1 MPIPEH
7 HSVASRLPPQG
18 VFECIQELPKE
29 RCEAHPCAA
38 FHPQSNSA
46 APPTGSRC
54 QRCSCR
60 FTCPLEIITC
70 FLCGVGD
77 GTNVSYVR
85 QVLYHL
91 ATLLA
96 PKPILRVVSITIY
109 FFP

>member
-1 MPIPEH
+1 MRLTPVLP
-7 HSVASRLPPQG
+7 STSRVTVLRPL
-18 VFECIQELPKE
+18 QEA
-29 RCEAHPCAA
+29 C
-38 FHPQSNSA
+38 
-46 APPTGSRC
+46 C

-96 PKPILRVVSITIY
+96 PKPILRVVSIKIY